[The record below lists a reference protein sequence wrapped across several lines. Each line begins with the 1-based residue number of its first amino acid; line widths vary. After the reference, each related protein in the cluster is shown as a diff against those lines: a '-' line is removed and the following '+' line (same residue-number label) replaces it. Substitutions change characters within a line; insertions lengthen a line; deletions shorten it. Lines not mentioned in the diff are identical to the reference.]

1 MSFRELAIT
10 IRAVN
15 RASGEFA
22 KVSADATRMGSQVNT
37 AQGTMAEGFKNAGAE
52 ASAMGSQVNAVST
65 TVSMSMQKAMVDVEA
80 FNARIRILGTAVIG
94 IGAAGTA
101 IGHIAHQFGL
111 LNDEQ
116 ARTFTSIM
124 MVVTVMGTLMR
135 TSTGLAIAQKVYS
148 AACWVATAAQNA
160 LNISYGTF
168 LALTGVGIAV
178 IVAAAAAMWSF
189 AHSMNS
195 ATTSVQNFND
205 AAGEM
210 PSRTRSIQRYGET
223 ETTSNRS
230 RPKADEAAMYR
241 RGVE

>member
-22 KVSADATRMGSQVNT
+22 KVSADANRMGSQVNT
-37 AQGTMAEGFKNAGAE
+37 AQGTMSEGFKNAGAE
-52 ASAMGSQVNAVST
+52 ASAMGSQVNAASNS
-65 TVSMSMQKAMVDVEA
+65 VSMSVRKAMVDVDA
-80 FNARIRILGTAVIG
+80 FNARVKTLGTAIIG
-94 IGAAGTA
+94 IGATGTA
-101 IGHIAHQFGL
+101 VGYIAHQFGL

-116 ARTFTSIM
+116 SRAFTSAM

-189 AHSMNS
+189 ARSMNS
-195 ATTSVQNFND
+195 ATASVNNFND
-205 AAGEM
+205 AAEEM
-210 PSRTRSIQRYGET
+210 PSRTRGLQRYGET
-223 ETTSNRS
+223 ETTSTRR
-230 RPKADEAAMYR
+230 RPKADEAALYR

>member
-22 KVSADATRMGSQVNT
+22 KVSADANRMGSQVNT
-37 AQGTMAEGFKNAGAE
+37 AQGTIAEGFKSAGAE
-52 ASAMGSQVNAVST
+52 ASAMGSQVNSAST
-65 TVSMSMQKAMVDVEA
+65 TVSTSIRKAIVDVDA
-80 FNARIRILGTAVIG
+80 FNARVKTLGTAIIG
-94 IGAAGTA
+94 IGATGTA

-116 ARTFTSIM
+116 TRIFTSAM

-189 AHSMNS
+189 ARSMNS
-195 ATTSVQNFND
+195 ATTSVKSFND
-205 AAGEM
+205 AAEEM
-210 PSRTRSIQRYGET
+210 PSRTRNVQRYGET
-223 ETTSNRS
+223 QTASPRTP
-230 RPKADEAAMYR
+230 PKADEAALYR